1 MKVQILVTVNIEF
14 DPGADRMS
22 ESAREA
28 VQNALEHVEENGF
41 CHDLESLSSVSVLS
55 CELFKAGDEAWNERP
70 KRERPRISKRS
81 LICGWRGMAGG
92 DGCIR
97 PLGHE
102 GGHGFSDGSGSQH
115 NADAQGPAAPEQ

>member
-14 DPGADRMS
+14 DDSADRMS

-55 CELFKAGDEAWNERP
+55 CELFKAGDEAKHLPTN
-70 KRERPRISKRS
+70 KM
-81 LICGWRGMAGG
+81 GM
-92 DGCIR
+92 
-97 PLGHE
+97 
-102 GGHGFSDGSGSQH
+102 
-115 NADAQGPAAPEQ
+115 